1 MDPTST
7 RLFSNEGR
15 APGRVKTGWNGFE
28 MATFL
33 QVRLGVKKRCWV
45 TWLYRRQLSPEL
57 ARCYAR
63 SLGVCALLM
72 ATGVAAAQT
81 ATPLAQVATP
91 AAQPVAPKGYTLHET
106 IDLGGHIAN
115 ITGSGSMYDTLVN
128 IRSGPRVLGETFQ
141 LHALPGAQHT
151 LVDSLSAFSNGFGGD
166 PNNFAKLD
174 FSKGKL
180 YDFSGLFRRHRD
192 YFDYDLLGNPN
203 IPPGQSIP
211 IGPSNAPTGS
221 LALPQLDQSPFL
233 ADTVRRMLDTSLTIY
248 PLAKVTYQVGYSQNI
263 VQGPSLSPANSV
275 ISSIGANSQLLQEYL
290 RNSSDDFFGEINWSP
305 VRDTRLSYEEQID
318 HIKLDSYF
326 TLAPSNFL
334 VQEANGAP
342 AAPGGWD
349 SYTPYGISSC
359 NTNSMGSAYTN
370 ATTYTILSP
379 PQSPGGLPIINPA
392 CSVATSYLRSQP
404 TRILYPT
411 EIFRFQS
418 ASIKNIAMNGNVR
431 YTSANLNLPNYY
443 ENFQGLDGTVRST
456 TFTGSAMAKRKV
468 TAVDYGIVWDAT
480 SAFRFSEQISFS
492 NVQQPGTAN
501 ISAGITAN
509 TPKTAGN
516 ETINYSGPLTP
527 GTVTVEGSP
536 NGTPLPGFFGQKF
549 LTNDLTTTWDGWSH
563 ATVSLTYRY
572 RLQVIAQGFPRDTPL
587 PVGSLTNGTVT
598 IHGNGGIFNA
608 ALRPNDHWTING
620 SVEVLYNDNAFTPVS
635 ARQMQHYR
643 IRTMYRPKP
652 WVTLSGVFND
662 RERHNNTN
670 NNQADVAAGHVTY
683 AGPIDHVDHS
693 RLVSLG
699 GTLFPTGRYG
709 LDFNYGYS
717 DVYSSTNICYDAQA
731 SAAFPG
737 AASAGGTACPGATVR
752 GTTYYEFGP
761 VKDFMSAPTQYG
773 SAGISI
779 APFESIRSS
788 IGYTI
793 SSVSGNRFFNDARDV
808 NGSLVSTYQSPYVNL
823 AWTFHKQWIWKA
835 EYNFYGYG
843 EGGPSG
849 AAFCSSSNPTP
860 SSPAPVVAC
869 DSPALAGR
877 TGLTISP
884 AGFTAPRNFHANNV
898 TLGMH
903 YEF

>member
-1 MDPTST
+1 
-7 RLFSNEGR
+7 
-15 APGRVKTGWNGFE
+15 
-28 MATFL
+28 
-33 QVRLGVKKRCWV
+33 VKKRGWA
-45 TWLYRRQLSPEL
+45 TWLYRRKLSPAL
-57 ARCYAR
+57 GLRIAR
-63 SLGVCALLM
+63 SIGVGTLL
-72 ATGVAAAQT
+72 ATSVAPAQT
-81 ATPLAQVATP
+81 PTPLAQVATP
-91 AAQPVAPKGYTLHET
+91 IAQPVAPKGYTLHET

-128 IRSGPRVLGETFQ
+128 IQSGPRVLGETFQ

-174 FSKGKL
+174 FYKGKL
-180 YDFSGLFRRHRD
+180 YDFSGLFRRHRQ
-192 YFDYDLLGNPN
+192 YFDYNLLGNPN

-221 LALPQLDQSPFL
+221 LAWPQVYQSPYL
-233 ADTVRRMLDTSLTIY
+233 TNTVRRMTDTSLTIF
-248 PLAKVTYQVGYSQNI
+248 PLGKVTYRVGYSQN
-263 VQGPSLSPANSV
+263 VMEGPSLSPGESV
-275 ISSIGANSQLLQEYL
+275 GMYDGLLQEYL
-290 RNSSDDFFGEINWSP
+290 RNSTDSFFGKIGWTP
-305 VRDTRLSYEEQID
+305 VRDTTLTYEEQVD
-318 HIKLDSYF
+318 HIKIDSYF
-326 TLAPSNFL
+326 TLAPSSFL

-342 AAPGGWD
+342 AALGNWD
-349 SYTPYGISSC
+349 SLTAYGISSC
-359 NTNSMGSAYTN
+359 NTASMGSAYTN

-379 PQSPGGLPIINPA
+379 PQTAGSLPIINPA
-392 CSVATSYLRSQP
+392 CSVATNYLRSQP
-404 TRILYPT
+404 TRILYPS

-418 ASIKNIAMNGNVR
+418 ATIKKIAMNGNVR
-431 YTSANLNLPNYY
+431 YTSTNFNLPNYY
-443 ENFQGLDGTVRST
+443 ENFQGLDGTIRST
-456 TFTGSAMAKRKV
+456 TFTGNATAKRKV
-468 TAVDYGIVWDAT
+468 TAVDYGIVWDTTPAV
-480 SAFRFSEQISFS
+480 RFAEQISFS
-492 NVQQPGTAN
+492 NVQQPGSAN

-549 LTNDLTTTWDGWSH
+549 LTNDLTATWDGWSR

-598 IHGNGGIFNA
+598 IHGNGGIFTA
-608 ALRPNDHWTING
+608 ALRPSDHWNVNG

-635 ARQMQHYR
+635 PRELQHYR
-643 IRTMYRPKP
+643 VHTIYKPRP
-652 WVTLSGVFND
+652 WLTVSGVLND
-662 RERHNNTN
+662 LERRNNTN
-670 NNQADVAAGHVTY
+670 NNQSAVAAGDVTY

-693 RLVSLG
+693 RLVSVG
-699 GTLFPTGRYG
+699 GSLFPNGRYG
-709 LDFNYGYS
+709 FDFNYGYS
-717 DVYSSTNICYDAQA
+717 DVYTSTNICYDAAA

-737 AASAGGTACPGATVR
+737 AASPTGTACPGATVR

-761 VKDFMSAPTQYG
+761 VRDFMSAPTQYG
-773 SAGISI
+773 SVGISI
-779 APFESIRSS
+779 SPFETIRSS

-793 SSVSGNRFFNDARDV
+793 SSVSGSRFFNDARDV

-823 AWTFHKQWIWKA
+823 AWTVHKAWIWRA
-835 EYNFYGYG
+835 EYKFSGYG

-849 AAFCSSSNPTP
+849 AAFCSTSNPTP
-860 SSPAPVVAC
+860 SSPAPVVGC

-877 TGLTISP
+877 TGVTTSP
-884 AGFTAPRNFHANNV
+884 SGFTAPRNFHANNV
-898 TLGMH
+898 TLSMH